1 MGTRGRRGMTRKKE
15 GRKKGGRE
23 ELEGG
28 GRRGKRRK
36 RRKNRVGGREQGREG
51 KERK

>member
-15 GRKKGGRE
+15 GRKKRGWE

-28 GRRGKRRK
+28 GRRGK

-51 KERK
+51 KQRK

>member
-28 GRRGKRRK
+28 GRRGKD
-36 RRKNRVGGREQGREG
+36 G
-51 KERK
+51 K